1 MKLVKIFKAKD
12 NTYWAETEW
21 TPDEYDIENND
32 YSKKKLECVYEREN
46 SYDKF
51 SFYGDGGCEIKHFS
65 DSKNMEFIGKF
76 KRKIVMN
83 NYWEFY
89 ETSKN

>member
-1 MKLVKIFKAKD
+1 MKLVKIFRAKD
-12 NTYWAETEW
+12 NIHWAETEW

-32 YSKKKLECVYEREN
+32 YSKKRLERVYEKEY

-51 SFYGDGGCEIKHFS
+51 AFYGDGGCEIRPFS
-65 DSKNMEFIGKF
+65 DSKDMELIGKF
-76 KRKIVMN
+76 KRKIIN
-83 NYWEFY
+83 NGRWEFY